1 MTVTRRATA
10 AAALLLLFAAAAA
23 LLLLRADRSGAQR
36 SFPSVIPLPNGW
48 QPEGIASGPGNVLY
62 VGSIPTGRVLRVDA
76 RTGRRRVVVPRRPG
90 RAAIGLKAR
99 RGLLFVAGGPTGR
112 GFVYRAST
120 GATVANVQLTAAPT
134 FINDVAV
141 TRSAAWFTDSQRQQL
156 YRLPLGADGRP
167 SGGPRTVPIT
177 GDLQY
182 DDDPETFEANGI
194 AATPKGSLLVVQ
206 SSTGG
211 LFLVGADGASTRVQ
225 ITGGDGRGLVNGD
238 GLLLAGRT
246 LYAVQNQLNRIAV
259 VELDADFARGRIRR
273 YLRDSDFD
281 VPTTVARKGTSLY
294 LPNARFG
301 TDPEPSTEYDIVRV
315 RARR

>member
-1 MTVTRRATA
+1 MTVTRRTA
-10 AAALLLLFAAAAA
+10 SAAALLLLAAAAA
-23 LLLLRADRSGAQR
+23 VLLLRADRSGAQR
-36 SFPSVIPLPNGW
+36 SFPSVIALPNGW
-48 QPEGIASGPGNVLY
+48 QPEGIASGPGNILY

-76 RTGRRRVVVPRRPG
+76 RTGRRRVVVPRRSG
-90 RAAIGLKAR
+90 RAAIGLKERA
-99 RGLLFVAGGPTGR
+99 GLLFVAGGPTGR

-120 GATVANVQLTAAPT
+120 GATVANVRLTAAPT
-134 FINDVAV
+134 FINDVTV

-156 YRLPLGADGRP
+156 YRLPLGAGGRP
-167 SGGPRTVPIT
+167 SGGAQTVPIT

-194 AATPKGSLLVVQ
+194 AATGDGRSLLVVQ
-206 SSTGG
+206 SRTGG
-211 LFLVGADGASTRVQ
+211 LFLVDPSGASTRVQ

-246 LYAVQNQLNRIAV
+246 LYAVQNQLNRVAV
-259 VELDADFARGRIRR
+259 VELEAGFARGRIRR

-281 VPTTVARKGTSLY
+281 VPTTVARKGSSLY

-301 TDPEPSTEYDIVRV
+301 TDPGPSTEYDVVRV